1 MTGAAMPD
9 AGDEASTFGD
19 IKAATNYAGAVYG
32 SLLAASV
39 VVGTAPLKGAPTLGE
54 LVGLLI
60 TTGIVF
66 WLAHVYARLVGER
79 VSTGERVTWPEI
91 RRVGRH
97 EWPLVEAAILPCI
110 VAAVIHVLGGTDV
123 TAAWAALIAAV
134 AGQVGWAVA
143 ATVRSGASTLVVI
156 VSGVTNLVL
165 GAVLVL
171 LKGMLT
177 H

>member
-1 MTGAAMPD
+1 VTGAAMPD

-19 IKAATNYAGAVYG
+19 VKAGTNYAGAVYG

-54 LVGLLI
+54 LVGVLLV
-60 TTGIVF
+60 TGIVF

-79 VSTGERVTWPEI
+79 VATGDPVTWLEI

-97 EWPLVEAAILPCI
+97 EWPMVEAAILPCI
-110 VAAVIHVLGGTDV
+110 VATLVHLLHGSDV
-123 TAAWAALIAAV
+123 MAAWAALIAAV

-156 VSGVTNLVL
+156 VSGVANLVL